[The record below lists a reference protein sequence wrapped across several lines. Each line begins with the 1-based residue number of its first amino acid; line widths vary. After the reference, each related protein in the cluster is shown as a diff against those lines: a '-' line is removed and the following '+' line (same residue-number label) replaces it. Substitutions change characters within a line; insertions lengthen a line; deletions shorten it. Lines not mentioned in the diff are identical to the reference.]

1 MDYRLTGPISTYPNG
16 YHKDPFFGDPSP
28 GLDQRW
34 IDRLRRKRVSAFNTL
49 MLTALKMPRYASP
62 QRNSRTTT
70 RAVSFWGTNRDI
82 SLPQQRIT
90 TCTASGSS
98 TRLFTRITTSPT
110 TRRRSSSAET
120 LTPVLIPPLETASL
134 QADNVSRALPT
145 QLVPL
150 ANVQRGYDYPRY
162 EVASE
167 WTPAVTSRPRA
178 RVHGL
183 GSHRRVGEGAVRRYG
198 DTRAAGAS
206 DQR

>member
-1 MDYRLTGPISTYPNG
+1 
-16 YHKDPFFGDPSP
+16 
-28 GLDQRW
+28 
-34 IDRLRRKRVSAFNTL
+34 
-49 MLTALKMPRYASP
+49 MPQYASP
-62 QRNSRTTT
+62 RRSSHTTT

-98 TRLFTRITTSPT
+98 TRLSTRITTSPT
-110 TRRRSSSAET
+110 NRRRSSSAET
-120 LTPVLIPPLETASL
+120 LMPVLIPPLETASL
-134 QADNVSRALPT
+134 QADKVSRSLLT

-167 WTPAVTSRPRA
+167 CTPAVTSRPRA

-183 GSHRRVGEGAVRRYG
+183 G
-198 DTRAAGAS
+198 
-206 DQR
+206 